1 MSSSKPSG
9 EWGIVLLLTKNNP
22 LRINILWKLIL
33 INAAVIGIAIW
44 LAGVTVKDY
53 ACLLFASSPSVS
65 PEESAAFTQTMQTF
79 LIKASLVAAIFAG
92 IFHYFF
98 VKTLLLPLKKLG
110 SATRQ
115 MAQGDMPDPLSI
127 RVRDEIGQLTVDF
140 NHLGQKLKQVEELRK
155 KMLAD
160 IAHELRT
167 PLTNINGYLE
177 ALSNGIIQGNA
188 ELFQSLHEESI
199 RITRLVEQ
207 LHQLNV
213 WQGKKI
219 SSDHKINVLAIDT
232 IMESCIEHFSLA
244 FRNREISIDV
254 DIEAAHVACDE
265 DGLKQVLYNLL
276 TNVLRYD
283 VGGWVNITGKQNES
297 VYAVTVTNIGQPI
310 PKEKESLIFER
321 FYRLDS
327 SRSRDTGGSGL
338 GLSLV
343 KEIIEQ
349 QSGKVGLQSQG
360 NQHSFWFTIP
370 LHDSASK

>member
-1 MSSSKPSG
+1 MKPSG
-9 EWGIVLLLTKNNP
+9 EWGIALLLIKNNP
-22 LRINILWKLIL
+22 VRINILWKLIL

-53 ACLLFASSPSVS
+53 ACLLFATSPSVS
-65 PEESAAFTQTMQTF
+65 PAESAAFTQTMQTF
-79 LIKASLVAAIFAG
+79 LIKASLATAVIAG

-98 VKTLLLPLKKLG
+98 VKKLLQPLKKLG

-115 MAQGDMPDPLSI
+115 MAQGDMPDPLTI
-127 RVRDEIGQLTVDF
+127 RVRDEIGQLTDDF
-140 NHLGQKLKQVEELRK
+140 NQLSLKLKQVEELRK

-177 ALSNGIIQGNA
+177 ALSSGIIQGSV

-219 SSDHKINVLAIDT
+219 SNDNKRSVLAIDK
-232 IMESCIEHFSLA
+232 IMKSCLEHFSLE
-244 FRNREISIDV
+244 FRNKEIAISS
-254 DIEAAHVACDE
+254 DIETAKVIGDE
-265 DGLKQVLYNLL
+265 DGLKQVLHNLL
-276 TNVLRYD
+276 TNALQYD
-283 VGGWVNITGKQNES
+283 EGGWVTITGGHTES
-297 VYAVTVTNIGQPI
+297 AYQVTVTNIGQPI

-349 QSGKVGLQSQG
+349 QNGKVGLQSQG
-360 NQHSFWFTIP
+360 KQHSFWFTVP
-370 LHDSASK
+370 LQHPTSN

>member
-1 MSSSKPSG
+1 M
-9 EWGIVLLLTKNNP
+9 
-22 LRINILWKLIL
+22 NILWKLIL
-33 INAAVIGIAIW
+33 INAVVIGIAIW

-53 ACLLFASSPSVS
+53 ACLLFANSPSVS
-65 PEESAAFTQTMQTF
+65 PEESAAYTHTMQTF
-79 LIKASLVAAIFAG
+79 LIKASLVAAVIAG
-92 IFHYFF
+92 VFHYFF
-98 VKTLLLPLKKLG
+98 VKWLLLPLKKLG
-110 SATRQ
+110 RATRQ

-127 RVRDEIGQLTVDF
+127 RAHDEIGELTADF
-140 NHLGQKLKQVEELRK
+140 NHLSLKLKQVEELRK

-177 ALSNGIIQGNA
+177 ALSAGIVQGSK

-213 WQGKKI
+213 WQAKKI
-219 SSDHKINVLAIDT
+219 SNDNQMDVLSMDKVI
-232 IMESCIEHFSLA
+232 ESCIDHLA
-244 FRNREISIDV
+244 LKFKNRGISIQA
-254 DIEAAHVACDE
+254 DIEAAQVVGDE

-276 TNVLRYD
+276 TNVLQYD
-283 VGGWVNITGKQNES
+283 QGNWVRILGEKNES
-297 VYAVTVTNIGQPI
+297 NYRVTVMNVGQPI

-327 SRSRDTGGSGL
+327 SRSRETGGSGL

-360 NQHSFWFTIP
+360 NKHSFWFTIP
-370 LHDSASK
+370 LDHCR